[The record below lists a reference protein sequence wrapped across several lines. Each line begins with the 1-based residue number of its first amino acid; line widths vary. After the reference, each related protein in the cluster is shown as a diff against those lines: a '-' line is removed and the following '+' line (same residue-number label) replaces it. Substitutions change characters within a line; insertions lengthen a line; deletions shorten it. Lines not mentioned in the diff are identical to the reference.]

1 MYILRHGETEWNR
14 LRVPTLLRTF
24 WLSRLSLL
32 VCLEAYKL
40 SQNEGSSL
48 LADTGVVL
56 EQVAGLT
63 RAMAVRGAETI
74 ISVLGM
80 TSVVSSVCHYV
91 GSFFYL
97 LLNTDDEEEK
107 SVGSVSAMLFFVLS
121 LQTGLTSL
129 EPEKRFARLLKNLCL
144 LVTALFHFIH
154 NMVQPGLQNLS
165 ATRNMNRVRH
175 LRALSIC
182 AFLVSAPLLMMTMLW
197 QSFSVS
203 RNIVRLP
210 GFVSD
215 WRAKYFNKFNSRSL
229 RIGHQEVCRLTLY
242 TLLCIRCNY
251 GNTLF
256 PSSFWP

>member
-1 MYILRHGETEWNR
+1 MQIAGYAFSVMRASLRRKQEFVQNFGIHTFLETEWNR

-32 VCLEAYKL
+32 ISLEAYKL
-40 SQNEGSSL
+40 SHQGAQSL
-48 LADTGVVL
+48 AADTGLAL
-56 EQVAGLT
+56 EQVAELT
-63 RAMAVRGAETI
+63 REMAVRGAETI

-80 TSVVSSVCHYV
+80 TSVVSTVCHYV

-129 EPEKRFARLLKNLCL
+129 EPEKRFARLLKNFCL

-154 NMVQPGLQNLS
+154 NMVQPVLQNLS

-182 AFLVSAPLLMMTMLW
+182 AFLVSAPLLMMTVLW

-203 RNIVRLP
+203 YN
-210 GFVSD
+210 
-215 WRAKYFNKFNSRSL
+215 YHSL
-229 RIGHQEVCRLTLY
+229 FGVFFL
-242 TLLCIRCNY
+242 
-251 GNTLF
+251 
-256 PSSFWP
+256 